1 MIGPDATAN
10 DLCARE
16 PIHQPGFIQP
26 HGALLVLD
34 RNSLEIVQASAN
46 ATAFFG
52 YELGRGKQADVFF
65 SENIPLSSRLRDWLA
80 GGELFY
86 RDLVFLADHRFHVS
100 GHATAQGIL
109 LEFEVA
115 LAEPP
120 RSGGLHHR
128 LHRLLDVIEPLDNI
142 THIAEAAAAEV
153 ATLCGFDRVMT
164 YRFAEDGSGV
174 VLAEVS
180 ADGERRYFDL
190 RFPASDIPAQARRLY
205 VANRLRLITD
215 VDYRPVPLDPPLSPL
230 DGRELDM
237 SLGALRSVSPVHL
250 EYLRNMGVRASMSVS
265 LVIDGELWGLIA
277 CHHDE
282 PRMISPRVRAACEM
296 TGRVVAQRIGVRLRM
311 AEAAERLALSRTG
324 TRLLT
329 YLARSET
336 LDGALGHSP
345 EAWLHIAGA
354 GGCAV
359 LLQGAV
365 QSWGETPPREEV
377 AILGQWLRARPV
389 DTVYET
395 DCLSAAFPSAAAY
408 SGHASGL
415 LAISI
420 SQLHASYIM
429 WFRPEVERTLRWAG
443 EPSKS
448 VEGGGEIPPTL
459 HPRHSFAE
467 WRQKVAQ
474 RSAPWRTAEIE
485 SAREFRHAVIGL
497 VLRQAET
504 RAGMA
509 AALERTNAEL
519 ESFSYSVSH
528 DLRAPFRHII
538 GFAEL
543 LGQREGKL
551 DATSRRYL
559 DTITDSALAAG
570 HLVDDLLSFSRLG
583 RAQLAVSPIDMGKLV
598 REVLRSLEGA
608 LKGRDINMEIGDLPP
623 TFGDAALLRQAL
635 LNLIDNAVKYSHGR
649 SPAHILIDGK
659 TVEGRAIYRVVDN
672 GAGFDMSYAGKLFG
686 VFQRLHGA
694 EQFEG
699 TGIGLALTKRIIE
712 RHGGKISAAARP
724 DEGATFTFELPAGAL
739 GNAA

>member
-1 MIGPDATAN
+1 MIGPDATAD

-16 PIHQPGFIQP
+16 PIHLPGSIQP

-34 RNSLEIVQASAN
+34 RKSLEIIQASVN
-46 ATAFFG
+46 ASAYFG
-52 YELGRGKQADVFF
+52 DELGPGKRIDAFA
-65 SENIPLSSRLRDWLA
+65 SESGRLSSRLRNWLA
-80 GGELFY
+80 SEEPYY
-86 RDLVFLADHRFHVS
+86 RDLVLLADRHFHVS

-109 LEFEVA
+109 LEFEAAVP
-115 LAEPP
+115 EPLG
-120 RSGGLHHR
+120 SGGLHHR
-128 LHRLLDVIEPLDNI
+128 LHRLLDAIEPLDEI
-142 THIAEAAAAEV
+142 SPIAEAAAAEV
-153 ATLCGFDRVMT
+153 AALSGFDRVMT
-164 YRFAEDGSGV
+164 YRFVEDGSGV

-180 ADGERRYFDL
+180 ADGEPRYLDL

-205 VANRLRLITD
+205 VANRLRLIAD
-215 VDYRPVPLDPPLSPL
+215 ADYRPVPLDPPLSPL
-230 DGRELDM
+230 DDRALDM
-237 SLGALRSVSPVHL
+237 SLGTLRSVSPAHL

-265 LVIDGELWGLIA
+265 LVIDGLLWGLIA
-277 CHHDE
+277 CHHGE
-282 PRMISPRVRAACEM
+282 PRMVSPRVRAACEM

-329 YLARSET
+329 YLARAESLE
-336 LDGALGHSP
+336 GALGHSP
-345 EAWLHIAGA
+345 EAWLNIADA

-359 LLQGAV
+359 LAQGAV
-365 QSWGETPPREEV
+365 QCLGRTPPNEEIAV
-377 AILGQWLRARPV
+377 LGQWLRARQV

-395 DCLSAAFPSAAAY
+395 DCLSAAFPSAADY
-408 SGHASGL
+408 SDRASGL
-415 LAISI
+415 MAISI

-443 EPSKS
+443 DPSKS
-448 VEGGGEIPPTL
+448 PEGGGELPLTL

-467 WRQKVAQ
+467 WRQQVAQ
-474 RSAPWRTAEIE
+474 RSAPWRSAEIE

-528 DLRAPFRHII
+528 DLRAPFRHIV

-543 LGQREGKL
+543 LGQREGEL
-551 DATSRRYL
+551 DPTSRRYL
-559 DTITDSALAAG
+559 ETIIDSALAAG

-608 LKGRDINMEIGDLPP
+608 MKGREIEMEVGDLPP

-635 LNLIDNAVKYSHGR
+635 LNLIENAVKYSRGR
-649 SPAHILIDGK
+649 SPAYILIDGK
-659 TVEGRAIYRVVDN
+659 TVEGRAIYRVIDN
-672 GAGFDMSYAGKLFG
+672 GAGFDMKYAGKLFG

-712 RHGGKISAAARP
+712 RHGGKISAVARLN
-724 DEGATFTFELPAGAL
+724 EGATFTFELPAGAM
-739 GNAA
+739 GSPA

>member
-1 MIGPDATAN
+1 MIGPDATAD

-16 PIHQPGFIQP
+16 PIHIPGSIQP

-34 RNSLEIVQASAN
+34 RNSLEIIQVSAN
-46 ATAFFG
+46 AAAYFG
-52 YELGRGKQADVFF
+52 HELSRGKQADVFY
-65 SENIPLSSRLRDWLA
+65 SESTALSSRLRDWLA
-80 GGELFY
+80 GGELYY
-86 RDLVFLADHRFHVS
+86 RDLVALGDRGFHVS

-115 LAEPP
+115 VAEPP

-128 LHRLLDVIEPLDNI
+128 LHRLLDVIEPLAEI
-142 THIAEAAAAEV
+142 THIAEAAAAEI

-180 ADGERRYFDL
+180 ADGEPRYLDL

-205 VANRLRLITD
+205 VANRLRLIAD
-215 VDYRPVPLDPPLSPL
+215 VDYPPVPLDPPLSPL
-230 DGRELDM
+230 DDRALDM
-237 SLGALRSVSPVHL
+237 SLGTLRSVSPVHL
-250 EYLRNMGVRASMSVS
+250 EYLRNMEVRASMSVS
-265 LVIDGELWGLIA
+265 LVIDGQLWGLIA
-277 CHHDE
+277 CHHGE
-282 PRMISPRVRAACEM
+282 PRMVSPRVRAACEM
-296 TGRVVAQRIGVRLRM
+296 TGRVIAQRIGARLRM

-329 YLARSET
+329 YLARSES
-336 LDGALGHSP
+336 LDGALEYSP

-359 LLQGAV
+359 LVQGTV
-365 QSWGETPPREEV
+365 QCLGETPPQEEV
-377 AILGQWLRARPV
+377 AVLGQWLRARPV
-389 DTVYET
+389 DTLYET
-395 DCLSAAFPSAAAY
+395 DCLSAAFPSAEAY
-408 SGHASGL
+408 SDRASGL

-429 WFRPEVERTLRWAG
+429 WFRPEVVRTVRWAG

-448 VEGGGEIPPTL
+448 PEGGGEVPLTL
-459 HPRHSFAE
+459 NPRHSFAE

-474 RSAPWRTAEIE
+474 RSAPWRSAEIE

-551 DATSRRYL
+551 DPTSRRYL

-583 RAQLAVSPIDMGKLV
+583 RAQLAVSPIDMSKLV

-608 LKGRDINMEIGDLPP
+608 MKGREIETDIGDLPP
-623 TFGDAALLRQAL
+623 TVGDATLLRQAL
-635 LNLIDNAVKYSHGR
+635 LNLIDNAVKYSRGR
-649 SPAHILIDGK
+649 SPARIQIDGK
-659 TVEGRAIYRVVDN
+659 MIDGRAVYRVVDN

-686 VFQRLHGA
+686 VFERLHGA

-712 RHGGKISAAARP
+712 RHGGKISAVARLN
-724 DEGATFTFELPAGAL
+724 EGATFTFELPAGAL